1 MRKWHACAL
10 RSLRARAYNHA
21 RLDTVDP
28 AEPLYVVEPPR
39 AWRFPD
45 LQEVWRYRDLFLVL
59 CWRELKLRYRQT
71 ALGVIW
77 VILQPLLSSLLLAV
91 IFSRLVGAQT
101 ALPYVLVVFTGMVMW
116 QFFGSGVQRASSSVV
131 MEANLISKVYFPRM
145 IVPLS
150 GIGAAL
156 IDFLVSLAVLVV
168 LLVGY
173 RVMPT
178 WRLLVFPAFV
188 VLAAVAAIGVS
199 LWMAALNVRY
209 RDFMFAAPFLL
220 QVWMFASPVVYQA
233 DIVPERWRFLYE
245 LNPAAGFIEGT
256 RWSVLGTPFPERAIM
271 TSAIVSV
278 LLLITGA
285 IMFRHIEREL
295 TDVL

>member
-1 MRKWHACAL
+1 M
-10 RSLRARAYNHA
+10 
-21 RLDTVDP
+21 DTVDP

-39 AWRFPD
+39 AWRLPD

-91 IFSRLVGAQT
+91 IFSRVIGVKST
-101 ALPYVLVVFTGMVMW
+101 IPYVLVVFTGMVMW
-116 QFFGSGVQRASSSVV
+116 QLFGSGVQRASSSVV
-131 MEANLISKVYFPRM
+131 MDANLISKVYFPRM

-156 IDFLVSLAVLVV
+156 VDFFVSLGVLVV
-168 LLVGY
+168 LLAGY
-173 RVMPT
+173 RIVPT
-178 WRLLVFPAFV
+178 WRVVTFPAFV
-188 VLAAVAAIGVS
+188 VLATAAAIGVS
-199 LWMAALNVRY
+199 LWMSALNVRY

-220 QVWMFASPVVYQA
+220 QVWMYASPVVYPESV
-233 DIVPERWRFLYE
+233 VPERWRVFYE
-245 LNPAAGFIEGT
+245 LNPAVGFIEGT
-256 RWSVLGTPFPERAIM
+256 RWSFFGGEFPMRAV
-271 TSAIVSV
+271 TVSALISVALIV
-278 LLLITGA
+278 TGA